1 MVVTITPP
9 AKAGSIPSLLR
20 VRGIMAPKK
29 PAVTIL
35 TTIAEAIIA
44 PSPTLSNQNDEI
56 NATTK
61 AHRQPLK
68 KPIIISLKTTDFE
81 FAEPTWPILKP
92 RITIVSV

>member
-1 MVVTITPP
+1 MVVTGTPP
-9 AKAGSIPSLLR
+9 AKG
-20 VRGIMAPKK
+20 GINSEFIEGKRIVAPKK

-35 TTIAEAIIA
+35 TTIAEAIIT

-81 FAEPTWPILKP
+81 FGTYLTILKP